1 MQTTA
6 VSSSTAA
13 TAWASAGT
21 ADTGALQTV
30 RVARGDTLSAI
41 AQRHGVS
48 LQALID
54 ANPQL
59 RDPDLI
65 QPGQLLALPGA
76 ERTVTVRPGDTLGGI
91 ARRMGTTVDALAQA
105 NGIDNPNLIFPGDV
119 LRVPGGTAP
128 AAAVPGPGPTAPAAP
143 AAPAV
148 GGLPDTA
155 GLSPQQRYEH
165 YAAIVREHGDAG
177 AQADLAA
184 GRRVVLALR
193 QDTDTR
199 ANQGRGVYD
208 DRMVVLWQGADGR
221 GQAVELRANT
231 DPSGQYEDGGP
242 FMRRAVGGNYGG
254 DARGDQ
260 GRLAEGTYVHTRG
273 SFLGARAMLGGNDQV
288 TERDTNHDGRFD
300 DGVVTPRGSYGMHI
314 HIGGEHNTYSAG
326 CLTLPPAE
334 HARFFEA
341 LGGQNTV
348 RTVVVD
354 SARLA
359 PPAADAPATEATAG
373 TALPP
378 PSSPEGRGLTAADW
392 RRAADA
398 LGVDVATVQAVAEVE
413 ASRSGFLA
421 DGRPKILFEAHQFSD
436 RTDGRH
442 DRSHPGISSPRW
454 NRDLYVGGA
463 GEYPRLAQAMAL
475 DREAALASASWGR
488 FQIMGFNH
496 EAAGFADI
504 EDFVAAM
511 HESEGRQLDAFVSF
525 IRSHPAMHRALQEHD
540 WAGFARA
547 YNGPGYAQ
555 NAYDTRLADAYR
567 RLSH

>member
-1 MQTTA
+1 MT
-6 VSSSTAA
+6 
-13 TAWASAGT
+13 
-21 ADTGALQTV
+21 
-30 RVARGDTLSAI
+30 
-41 AQRHGVS
+41 
-48 LQALID
+48 
-54 ANPQL
+54 
-59 RDPDLI
+59 
-65 QPGQLLALPGA
+65 
-76 ERTVTVRPGDTLGGI
+76 
-91 ARRMGTTVDALAQA
+91 
-105 NGIDNPNLIFPGDV
+105 
-119 LRVPGGTAP
+119 
-128 AAAVPGPGPTAPAAP
+128 
-143 AAPAV
+143 
-148 GGLPDTA
+148 
-155 GLSPQQRYEH
+155 PQQRYAH
-165 YAAIVREHGDAG
+165 YADIVRAHGDAG

-273 SFLGARAMLGGNDQV
+273 SFLGERAMLGGNDQV
-288 TERDTNHDGRFD
+288 TERDTDHDGRFD
-300 DGVVTPRGSYGMHI
+300 DGVVTARGSYGMHI

-334 HARFFEA
+334 HARFFDA

-354 SARLA
+354 SARLPA
-359 PPAADAPATEATAG
+359 PASVPAAEAPAG
-373 TALPP
+373 TTLPP

-392 RRAADA
+392 RRAGDA

-463 GEYPRLAQAMAL
+463 GEYPRLQQAMAL

-525 IRSHPAMHRALQEHD
+525 IRSHPAMHGALQAHD

-555 NAYDTRLADAYR
+555 NDYDTRLADAYR